1 MAFDPEGLGVL
12 AYCNGFTFWHY
23 RTSEDGVATIKSS
36 GYFNPAADVLRLGDF
51 IVFQSN
57 GDTSGIRRVSSIDND
72 QVATAPMG

>member
-23 RTSEDGVATIKSS
+23 RSEEDGVAAIKSG
-36 GYFNPAADVLRLGDF
+36 GYFNPAADVLRLGDL

-57 GDTSGIRRVSSIDND
+57 GDTSGIRRVSLIADD
-72 QVATAPMG
+72 QVSTAPMG